1 LLWNGLIWQFVWH
14 LESTQGT
21 AGVWDDIALIALLGL
36 TGLALFFWAIPRTI
50 TNFRTRSTTQR
61 NEKWGKKEWA
71 FLGVIAWF
79 GFVAWIFSHG

>member
-21 AGVWDDIALIALLGL
+21 AGVWDNIALIAPLGL

-50 TNFRTRSTTQR
+50 TNFSYPKHDTTQR
-61 NEKWGKKEWA
+61 EMG
-71 FLGVIAWF
+71 
-79 GFVAWIFSHG
+79 